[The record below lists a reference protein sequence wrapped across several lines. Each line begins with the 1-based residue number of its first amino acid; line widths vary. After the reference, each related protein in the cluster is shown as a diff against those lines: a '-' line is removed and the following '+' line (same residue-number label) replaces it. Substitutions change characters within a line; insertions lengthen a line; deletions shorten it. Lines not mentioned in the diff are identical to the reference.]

1 MGHTEKY
8 LLRAVEPSTG
18 RVIKE
23 GIRKSVWAPGGADD
37 GAHGL

>member
-1 MGHTEKY
+1 MKNLDVVSVERLCDKLSK
-8 LLRAVEPSTG
+8 LLNL
-18 RVIKE
+18 